1 MVSKRVHSNA
11 HSVSTTQRRER
22 DHAMEKGR
30 ERVSKFA
37 SINFITKVPFR
48 RNLSTR
54 MRNFLNRLLRLP
66 YSLRYARVPLEEA
79 LNNVLYSIDRFI
91 LGDSQTYGL
100 VDCPTG
106 RLEDSSRLLA
116 NGRQAAVCTAARRA
130 HRHVTNS
137 NVKVHTSASCVIE
150 ATEAPAPYAML
161 VLFPPTPP
169 QIDLPPQHTHMR

>member
-37 SINFITKVPFR
+37 SIIFVSTKVPSR

-116 NGRQAAVCTAARRA
+116 NGRQAAVCTAARHALNSKVKIRA
-130 HRHVTNS
+130 SKPPPLRLASQPHRRS
-137 NVKVHTSASCVIE
+137 
-150 ATEAPAPYAML
+150 
-161 VLFPPTPP
+161 
-169 QIDLPPQHTHMR
+169 LPPQHTHMR